1 MKRFILALSV
11 LLTTFGSDAQP
22 PAPKTYP
29 KTIQVTGIS
38 ELNIDPDEIHV
49 LVTLKEFEKKGKE
62 KTDIGTIRNGFLAS
76 VRKVGIADTA
86 IQISSV
92 NGNTG
97 VEWWR
102 KRNQKEELYASIT
115 YEIIFHDAQKI
126 DELTDLLDDD
136 ATEYFVVSKIT
147 HSNLVGLQKQLRID
161 ALKAAKAKAVYLAEA
176 ISENVGSAITI
187 TEISYPQVFDNV
199 RAYSNTMSYKT
210 DEVAERAKPEFKKLN
225 LKSEMSVVFE
235 IR

>member
-11 LLTTFGSDAQP
+11 LLTTFSSDAQT
-22 PAPKTYP
+22 PALKTYP

-62 KTDIGTIRNGFLAS
+62 KTDIGTIRKGFLAS
-76 VRKVGIADTA
+76 VRKVGIVDTT
-86 IQISSV
+86 IRISSL
-92 NGNTG
+92 NGNSG

-102 KRNQKEELYASIT
+102 KKNQKDELYASVT
-115 YEIIFHDAQKI
+115 YEIVFNDAQKI

-136 ATEYFVVSKIT
+136 ATEHFVVSKIT

-187 TEISYPQVFDNV
+187 TEISFPQVFDNV
-199 RAYSNTMSYKT
+199 GAYANTMSFKNEDMAAT
-210 DEVAERAKPEFKKLN
+210 SKPEFKKLN